1 MEHDSSKSLQKKN
14 MRNYRAIGEL
24 MIYYDGDLN
33 YQCIRLA
40 YAKNVANVQKVC
52 GKFNG
57 MSDVYA
63 R

>member
-1 MEHDSSKSLQKKN
+1 MAYQACDRK
-14 MRNYRAIGEL
+14 GTL

-40 YAKNVANVQKVC
+40 YANNVANVQKVC
-52 GKFNG
+52 GKING